1 MSFSRKQFLKTA
13 ALGLGASSV
22 PKLTTGLFP
31 QCHPIIKPAQLR
43 KGDVLGLI
51 SPASSLSS
59 DERYEEVAENIKAM
73 GFNVKIGIHA
83 KDDYGYLAG
92 TDVARAEDLN
102 TMFLDPDIDAIL
114 PFRGGWGAGRILEYI
129 DYEVIRNNPKPLIG
143 FSDITSLLLA
153 IYAKTGLVT
162 FHGPVGK
169 SEWTSFTQSY
179 FQKAL
184 MQPKPFAVQNKE
196 ESKITV
202 IREGVA
208 EGTLLGGNLTVLTS
222 ILGSGYLPDWNQSI
236 LFLEDVGED
245 IYRIDRMLTQ
255 LRLNGIFDQING
267 LIFGKCSNCSVRE
280 GNHFTLE
287 QVLNQHIQDY
297 DFPVTSGVEIGHVE
311 DMFTLPIG
319 IPARMNTSDAA
330 VYVLEAPV
338 KPSV

>member
-1 MSFSRKQFLKTA
+1 MFFSRKQFLKTLT
-13 ALGLGASSV
+13 LGLGMSSV
-22 PKLTTGLFP
+22 PKITSGFFP
-31 QCHPIIKPAQLR
+31 KWHPIIKPAQLR

-59 DERYEEVAENIKAM
+59 EEQYEEVAENIKAM
-73 GFNVKIGIHA
+73 GFNVKIGTHA

-92 TDVARAEDLN
+92 TDAARAEDLN
-102 TMFLDPDIDAIL
+102 TMFSDPDINAVL

-129 DYEVIRNNPKPLIG
+129 DYEVIHNNPKPLIG

-184 MQPKPFAVQNKE
+184 MQTKPYAVQNKE
-196 ESKITV
+196 ESKISV

-222 ILGSGYLPDWNQSI
+222 ILGSGYVPDWNQSI

-287 QVLNQHIQDY
+287 QVLNQHVQDY
-297 DFPVTSGVEIGHVE
+297 NFPVISGVEIGHVE

-319 IPARMNTSDAA
+319 IPARMNTGDAA

-338 KPSV
+338 KVSG